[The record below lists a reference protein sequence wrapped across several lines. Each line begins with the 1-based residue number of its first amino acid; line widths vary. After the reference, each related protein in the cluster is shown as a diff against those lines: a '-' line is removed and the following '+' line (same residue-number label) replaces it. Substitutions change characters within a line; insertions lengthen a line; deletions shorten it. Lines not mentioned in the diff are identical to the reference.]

1 MNEDMIKRVVS
12 TVVRQCLAEQNK
24 KAVCCFGFE
33 VPVEASGKHVHLTQE
48 DVERLFGAGHQLTP
62 KRMISQPGQFLSEER
77 VTILGPQ
84 GCFHNVAVLG
94 PVRAHTQVEVSLT
107 DAQALGVDA
116 QVAMS
121 GDLSHAADIMILSGN
136 ACILAEKSLIVA
148 KNHLHMD
155 PESAE
160 KAGLKD
166 GDVVDIEVGTDRPLI
181 FRHVPVRAGEKHK
194 LAMHIDYD
202 EANACDYSKTGK
214 GRIVRIC
221 DGSCQMACGSAA
233 SRTGSA
239 AAGQAAAVTG
249 ETSRPAA
256 GTFAE
261 PETAPAGTGS
271 AAPEREPAA
280 AVTGRIG
287 GNQGKAVELA
297 RSKENIP
304 TGLRFKGNQ
313 AGAVKQREAYLEGS
327 AEPDPGDMVLTE
339 KFISEGQVKAA
350 ADSGARCIVL
360 KPGAILSPL
369 AKDCAA
375 RYHVRIRYTS

>member
-181 FRHVPVRAGEKHK
+181 FRHPCRFHA
-194 LAMHIDYD
+194 
-202 EANACDYSKTGK
+202 T
-214 GRIVRIC
+214 
-221 DGSCQMACGSAA
+221 
-233 SRTGSA
+233 
-239 AAGQAAAVTG
+239 
-249 ETSRPAA
+249 
-256 GTFAE
+256 
-261 PETAPAGTGS
+261 PEHAFHLH
-271 AAPEREPAA
+271 E
-280 AVTGRIG
+280 
-287 GNQGKAVELA
+287 
-297 RSKENIP
+297 
-304 TGLRFKGNQ
+304 
-313 AGAVKQREAYLEGS
+313 
-327 AEPDPGDMVLTE
+327 
-339 KFISEGQVKAA
+339 
-350 ADSGARCIVL
+350 
-360 KPGAILSPL
+360 
-369 AKDCAA
+369 
-375 RYHVRIRYTS
+375 